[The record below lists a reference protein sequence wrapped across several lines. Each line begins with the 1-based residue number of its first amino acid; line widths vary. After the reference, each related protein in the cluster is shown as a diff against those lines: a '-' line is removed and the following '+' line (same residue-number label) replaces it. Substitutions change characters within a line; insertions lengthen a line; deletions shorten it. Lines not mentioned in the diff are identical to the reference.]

1 VLFPSQWGIIAMFEP
16 IPGVCRCAGFQGLP
30 DRSPNTLAHMRLGRL
45 RCCLER
51 ARAVLP
57 GRHVRRGVGQ
67 EAQLCLTTGQRLLQ
81 AHHIVSR
88 QVMQHHHLS
97 GGHGW
102 PEQPLHRES
111 KTLVSRTSSTVM
123 TAGAPWTKAP
133 MIGADLLSCWGT
145 MPTSRSRVGIR
156 PSSRLIASS
165 TSDSIPPLNCRRPC
179 AVIRLR

>member
-1 VLFPSQWGIIAMFEP
+1 MFEP
-16 IPGVCRCAGFQGLP
+16 IPDICRCDGLQGLP
-30 DRSPNTLAHMRLGRL
+30 YRSPNAVARMCLGRL

-51 ARAVLP
+51 ARAALP

-81 AHHIVSR
+81 ARHIVSR

-123 TAGAPWTKAP
+123 TTGAPWTKTP
-133 MIGADLLSCWGT
+133 MIRADVLSCWGT
-145 MPTSRSRVGIR
+145 MPTSRSRVGIQ

-165 TSDSIPPLNCRRPC
+165 TSNSFPPLNCRRPR